1 MIVTSLIGPA
11 YAFVKSCKITIQYAT
26 LIISYYFRCVD
37 VHTYEIN
44 GIKSLVA
51 KTIKKFYFMLDV
63 WTALNKCS
71 RGKQGSHGLQT
82 LSPVLPHG
90 SLL

>member
-1 MIVTSLIGPA
+1 VIVTSLIGPGC
-11 YAFVKSCKITIQYAT
+11 AFVKSCKITIQYAT

-51 KTIKKFYFMLDV
+51 KTIKKILFHVRCVD
-63 WTALNKCS
+63 
-71 RGKQGSHGLQT
+71 GIKQVFTWKTRQS
-82 LSPVLPHG
+82 
-90 SLL
+90 